1 MCLRSRAVEQKG
13 RKIKKEPEQGENKR
27 IEDPGLLLLK
37 IETFYPPEKL
47 LKQEDKQLKS
57 LQEVPETDE
66 LH

>member
-13 RKIKKEPEQGENKR
+13 RKIKKKKTKQSENKR

-47 LKQEDKQLKS
+47 LKQEDKQLKL
-57 LQEVPETDE
+57 LQEVPET
-66 LH
+66 H

>member
-13 RKIKKEPEQGENKR
+13 RKIKKKKKKQSENKR

-47 LKQEDKQLKS
+47 LKQEDKQLKL
-57 LQEVPETDE
+57 LQEVPET
-66 LH
+66 H